1 MLNILPKG
9 FSSLGFLM
17 NNLEKQLRLF
27 KFLTI
32 VLSVL
37 LVCVAIFS
45 LTKNKKT
52 SSQKNSLNLSEKAV
66 PISETKVN
74 KSFDFLIK
82 KGAKDKFSINIEKAS
97 LVKLVTSKGK
107 PMVPKPGEVFLLLY
121 LKLENNLTVGLNI
134 NSQNYF
140 RLIDKEGKRYA
151 PDFYNTSLQV
161 LPISVKSDNLGFVI
175 KEGEKNI
182 QIQVGE
188 VDGEKKT
195 VEIQFN

>member
-1 MLNILPKG
+1 
-9 FSSLGFLM
+9 M

-107 PMVPKPGEVFLLLY
+107 PMVPKQGEIFLLLY